1 MRTHGGKGSK
11 QRPTDSKKFENN
23 FDNIFR
29 KTNENKAELLEE
41 QVLDMSADLL
51 ESAKKLID
59 EVLEDVQEV
68 EETPPL
74 GLHAYNSL
82 HRTRKVT
89 MA

>member
-74 GLHAYNSL
+74 GLCVQQPTDGL
-82 HRTRKVT
+82 ER
-89 MA
+89 